1 MIDGDDG
8 LSCQEGIH
16 GVLKFE
22 KKVIILNI
30 LVRSWEGMSFT
41 VHSQSWL
48 NSCWDLVN
56 VDIVDALFKLKI
68 GWGKYFS
75 YNNI

>member
-22 KKVIILNI
+22 RKVIILMRWNE
-30 LVRSWEGMSFT
+30 L
-41 VHSQSWL
+41 HSLLTKLIKFMLRFGKCRYCRWK
-48 NSCWDLVN
+48 VT
-56 VDIVDALFKLKI
+56 LFKLKI
-68 GWGKYFS
+68 G
-75 YNNI
+75 